1 MVLHMPPC
9 HVASRIVGSATLL
22 IKNIDPN
29 IWVHVSRI
37 AGVVL
42 LLEKRTSRRA
52 YRSEQSYY
60 EHFEKVTYNDL
71 AQATHDFLE
80 SNLIGRGSYGSVY
93 QGKLK
98 EGRMEVA
105 VNFFDLEIRGAGRSF
120 LSECEALRS
129 IQHWNILPIIVSCSI
144 VDNVRNV
151 FIDLIYEYMPNGSLD
166 TWLHHKGDEEAT
178 KCHGLTQSI
187 SIAVNIAD
195 ALDYLHHDCGHQT
208 ICCDLKPS
216 NILLDC
222 DMNALLGDFEIA
234 RLYHDSES
242 KWTGSISSI
251 GVKGTFGYIP
261 PGTYSYFSYSVLFIY
276 VNNFSR

>member
-9 HVASRIVGSATLL
+9 HVASRIVGSATLF

-93 QGKLK
+93 QGKVK
-98 EGRMEVA
+98 ESRMEVA

-129 IQHWNILPIIVSCSI
+129 IQHWNLLPIIVSCSI

-234 RLYHDSES
+234 LYHDSES

-251 GVKGTFGYIP
+251 IGVKGSFGYIP